1 MADFLAILPTV
12 QRVAKWY
19 FRFNRDRE
27 ECIAN
32 TVAYAFVRYK
42 RLAERGIDPKGRFAG
57 TLAYHSAQH
66 VLAGASVG
74 NRQNNSELLSPVGRA
89 LHGYAVYGL
98 EVIPAYD
105 TQTPIPD
112 QVCLRLDYGQWLRTL
127 PARERRMIGY
137 LGKGYSLASVS
148 KRFRV
153 GRFTMTLNR
162 RRWWQSWEAYQAS

>member
-1 MADFLAILPTV
+1 MTRSGPNRP
-12 QRVAKWY
+12 RVASEK
-19 FRFNRDRE
+19 NRGDHPPQKPAADKSRKGE
-27 ECIAN
+27 
-32 TVAYAFVRYK
+32 TFH
-42 RLAERGIDPKGRFAG
+42 RL
-57 TLAYHSAQH
+57 SAQH

-112 QVCLRLDYGQWLRTL
+112 LVCLRLDYGQWLRTL

-137 LGKGYSLASVS
+137 LVKGHTLSYVS

-153 GRFTMTLNR
+153 GRLTMTLNR
-162 RRWWQSWEAYQAS
+162 RKWWQSWEAYQAS